1 MSMKI
6 RIVFGSILSATLV
19 ILVSFLSLVGCHL
32 AQATEPGTSSPLF
45 VVRTQQAIGQ
55 TPTTR
60 VSAFVGKGAALNLFE
75 LPKVKQGALIQKA
88 LQFFK
93 AHPAVLTK
101 LLENIY
107 HYPSLVGLLEKQG
120 VSSKD
125 IQMSLQMLQRN
136 PQVFLDAIADGSLS
150 ASETDP
156 AQPLGLSTSNPL
168 GCLIVA
174 MVALIPITVTLT
186 LLLLL
191 FTLRVLTCVNFN
203 NCAND
208 LAQSIWEQLIQGLTQ
223 PGVTG

>member
-45 VVRTQQAIGQ
+45 VVRTQQATGQ

-60 VSAFVGKGAALNLFE
+60 VSAFVGKGSALNLFE

-93 AHPAVLTK
+93 AHPGVLTK

-120 VSSKD
+120 VSTKD
-125 IQMSLQMLQRN
+125 IRFSLQMLQRDPDTVLN
-136 PQVFLDAIADGSLS
+136 ACLL

-191 FTLRVLTCVNFN
+191 FTLRVLTCINFN

-208 LAQSIWEQLIQGLTQ
+208 LAQSIWDQLIQGLTQ

>member
-1 MSMKI
+1 
-6 RIVFGSILSATLV
+6 
-19 ILVSFLSLVGCHL
+19 
-32 AQATEPGTSSPLF
+32 
-45 VVRTQQAIGQ
+45 
-55 TPTTR
+55 
-60 VSAFVGKGAALNLFE
+60 
-75 LPKVKQGALIQKA
+75 LIQKA

-107 HYPSLVGLLEKQG
+107 HYPSLMGLLEQQG
-120 VSSKD
+120 LTTKD
-125 IQMSLQMLQRN
+125 IQFSLQMLQKN
-136 PQVFLDAIADGSLS
+136 PDAILDACLL

-156 AQPLGLSTSNPL
+156 EQPLGLSTSNPL

>member
-1 MSMKI
+1 MGY
-6 RIVFGSILSATLV
+6 RVVLGSFFSAGLLLLV
-19 ILVSFLSLVGCHL
+19 CMISAVGADVNL
-32 AQATEPGTSSPLF
+32 GDENEGRSPLF
-45 VVRTQQAIGQ
+45 VVRTQQATGVSL
-55 TPTTR
+55 TR
-60 VSAFVGKGAALNLFE
+60 GVSAFVGKGSSMDLFILPAGEQGVLIKNALH
-75 LPKVKQGALIQKA
+75 
-88 LQFFK
+88 FFK
-93 AHPAVLTK
+93 THPAMLTK
-101 LLENIY
+101 LLENVCK
-107 HYPSLVGLLEKQG
+107 YPYLMGLLEKQG

-125 IQMSLQMLQRN
+125 IQMSLQMLQHN

-191 FTLRVLTCVNFN
+191 FTLRVLTCINFN